1 MGLFSKRKC
10 DICGKEIGIM
20 GVISLVEGIACK
32 ECFSKSGMNRLN
44 GLPHINEVRD
54 RINGKK
60 ILKTYTA
67 THKIDNVIMLNV
79 EDKTWTAFPFAKI
92 YKFKDLIDYE
102 IIENGSTVSSKG
114 IGRAIA
120 GGLLFGGVGA
130 IIGGVTAKS
139 KTKNILNG
147 LFLKIVIND
156 FDNPNLMI
164 DLLTVKKPITNPIG
178 IQTVMF
184 QSFGQLIFE
193 YTTLPSS
200 SREEIT
206 KPPTTAGV
214 MLSGWFSISVA
225 IERRAASSAGFP
237 KSSLAAI
244 NPPTITAAELP
255 KPLAIGI
262 CVFIVIFNSL
272 GVWPIELY
280 KSSIAL

>member
-178 IQTVMF
+178 IQTVMKHTQDILSLLDLIRNNQIEDKNTIKT
-184 QSFGQLIFE
+184 QSVADEILKFKDLMDKGI
-193 YTTLPSS
+193 
-200 SREEIT
+200 IT
-206 KPPTTAGV
+206 KEEFEIKKKQ
-214 MLSGWFSISVA
+214 L
-225 IERRAASSAGFP
+225 
-237 KSSLAAI
+237 L
-244 NPPTITAAELP
+244 EL
-255 KPLAIGI
+255 
-262 CVFIVIFNSL
+262 
-272 GVWPIELY
+272 
-280 KSSIAL
+280 